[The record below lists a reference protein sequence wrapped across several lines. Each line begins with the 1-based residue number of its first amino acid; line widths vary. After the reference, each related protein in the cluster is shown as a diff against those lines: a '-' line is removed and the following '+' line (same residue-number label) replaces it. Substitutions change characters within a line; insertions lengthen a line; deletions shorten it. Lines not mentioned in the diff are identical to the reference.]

1 MFSKSLLVF
10 FILSV
15 LVVSCSGEQNEQE
28 ILKVTKKGVDT
39 ITTRIIPEKE
49 SKKVV
54 KVIDKKTE
62 KKEVHEKIVAKYGEQ
77 WDFCNCVVKNDS
89 INSALEKTLT
99 DKQTDK
105 LMSRWEYIDT
115 KCKEFLTT
123 PNTTPEQ
130 RSKHEWKVKQCLKNA
145 K

>member
-1 MFSKSLLVF
+1 MISCVDQHSTSKVAKKEKTELDSLKQPKDN
-10 FILSV
+10 S
-15 LVVSCSGEQNEQE
+15 
-28 ILKVTKKGVDT
+28 
-39 ITTRIIPEKE
+39 KE
-49 SKKVV
+49 TKKVV

-89 INSALEKTLT
+89 INNALEKTLT

-105 LMSRWEYIDT
+105 LMARWEYVDT
-115 KCKEFLTT
+115 KCKEFITA

-130 RSKHEWKVKQCLKNA
+130 RAKHEWKVKQCLKNA

>member
-1 MFSKSLLVF
+1 MISCVDQHSTSKVAKKEKTELDSLKQPKDN
-10 FILSV
+10 S
-15 LVVSCSGEQNEQE
+15 
-28 ILKVTKKGVDT
+28 
-39 ITTRIIPEKE
+39 KE
-49 SKKVV
+49 TKKVV

-62 KKEVHEKIVAKYGEQ
+62 KKEVHEKIVAIYGEQ

-89 INSALEKTLT
+89 INNALEKTLT

-105 LMSRWEYIDT
+105 LMARWEYVDT
-115 KCKEFLTT
+115 KCKEFITA

-130 RSKHEWKVKQCLKNA
+130 RAKHEWKVKQCLKNA

>member
-1 MFSKSLLVF
+1 MFSKSLLVYLIF
-10 FILSV
+10 PLILISCV
-15 LVVSCSGEQNEQE
+15 DQHSTNKVVKKQKTELDS
-28 ILKVTKKGVDT
+28 LKQMKEKSKEAKKA
-39 ITTRIIPEKE
+39 
-49 SKKVV
+49 V

-62 KKEVHEKIVAKYGEQ
+62 KIEVHEKIVEKYGEQ

-89 INSALEKTLT
+89 INNALEKTLS

-105 LMSRWEYIDT
+105 LMARWEYVDT
-115 KCKEFLTT
+115 KCKEFITA

-130 RSKHEWKVKQCLKNA
+130 RAKHEWKVKQCLKNA

>member
-1 MFSKSLLVF
+1 MFSKSLLVS
-10 FILSV
+10 FILT
-15 LVVSCSGEQNEQE
+15 LLLVSCQE
-28 ILKVTKKGVDT
+28 SNTDTKTKVLQKSETDS
-39 ITTRIIPEKE
+39 TRDASLPIKE
-49 SKKVV
+49 TKKVV

-62 KKEVHEKIVAKYGEQ
+62 KQEVHEKIVAKYGEQ

-89 INSALEKTLT
+89 INNALEKNLT

-105 LMSRWEYIDT
+105 LMARWEYIDT
-115 KCKEFLTT
+115 KCKEFLTA

-130 RSKHEWKVKQCLKNA
+130 RAKHEWKVKQCLKNA

>member
-1 MFSKSLLVF
+1 MFSKSLLVY
-10 FILSV
+10 FILT
-15 LVVSCSGEQNEQE
+15 LLIVSCSGEKNDSEIQKNKKNEIDTTSSSKVPE
-28 ILKVTKKGVDT
+28 IETKK
-39 ITTRIIPEKE
+39 I
-49 SKKVV
+49 V

-62 KKEVHEKIVAKYGEQ
+62 KKEVHAKIVAKYGEQ

-89 INSALEKTLT
+89 INTALEKTLT

-105 LMSRWEYIDT
+105 LMARWEYVDT

-130 RSKHEWKVKQCLKNA
+130 RAKHEWKVKQCLKNA

>member
-1 MFSKSLLVF
+1 MFSKSLLIY
-10 FILSV
+10 FILT
-15 LVVSCSGEQNEQE
+15 LLIVSCSGEKNDSEIQKNKKNEIDTTSSSKVPE
-28 ILKVTKKGVDT
+28 IETKK
-39 ITTRIIPEKE
+39 I
-49 SKKVV
+49 V

-62 KKEVHEKIVAKYGEQ
+62 KKEVHAKIVAKYGEQ

-89 INSALEKTLT
+89 INTALEKTLT

-105 LMSRWEYIDT
+105 LMARWEYVDT

-130 RSKHEWKVKQCLKNA
+130 RAKHEWKVKQCLKNA

>member
-1 MFSKSLLVF
+1 MISCVDQHSMSKVAKKEKTELDSLKQPKDN
-10 FILSV
+10 SK
-15 LVVSCSGEQNEQE
+15 E
-28 ILKVTKKGVDT
+28 TKKA
-39 ITTRIIPEKE
+39 
-49 SKKVV
+49 V

-62 KKEVHEKIVAKYGEQ
+62 KKEVHENIVAKYGEQ

-89 INSALEKTLT
+89 INNALEKTLT

-105 LMSRWEYIDT
+105 LMARWEYVDT
-115 KCKEFLTT
+115 KCKEFLTA
-123 PNTTPEQ
+123 PNTTPEE

>member
-1 MFSKSLLVF
+1 MISCVDQHSTSRVAKKEKTELDSLKQPKDNSK
-10 FILSV
+10 
-15 LVVSCSGEQNEQE
+15 E
-28 ILKVTKKGVDT
+28 T
-39 ITTRIIPEKE
+39 
-49 SKKVV
+49 KKVV

-89 INSALEKTLT
+89 INNALEKTLT

-105 LMSRWEYIDT
+105 LMARWEYVDT
-115 KCKEFLTT
+115 KCKEFITA

-130 RSKHEWKVKQCLKNA
+130 RAKHEWKVKQCLKNA

>member
-1 MFSKSLLVF
+1 MFSKSLLVC
-10 FILSV
+10 FILTL
-15 LVVSCSGEQNEQE
+15 LVVSCSGEQKKQE
-28 ILKVTKKGVDT
+28 NLKDIKNDIDT
-39 ITTRIIPEKE
+39 STVSKLPEKE

-89 INSALEKTLT
+89 INTALEKTLT

-105 LMSRWEYIDT
+105 LMARWEYVDS

-130 RSKHEWKVKQCLKNA
+130 RAKHEWKVKQCLKNV